1 MDTMVLKY
9 DKAKEW
15 LIKQAKDLLDNY
27 DKNPDSTADT
37 IKELLE
43 YVNMIE
49 DRDWE
54 YVMIEECPMAISG
67 ITIYQMVVKE

>member
-15 LIKQAKDLLDNY
+15 LIEQAKDLLDNY
-27 DKNPDSTADT
+27 DKDPDSTADT

-43 YVNMIE
+43 YVNMIDNE
-49 DRDWE
+49 EWGWAAI
-54 YVMIEECPMAISG
+54 MECPMAVSG
-67 ITIYQMVVKE
+67 ITVREVEIK